1 MISSPRLEQ
10 LGADISI
17 AGALLLALSIPA
29 SRWGWVLFLCA
40 NGFWLAFALRLRYA
54 GLIRQTLVF
63 CATSVLGIMNSFW
76 PGNPVQVWLQATL
89 S

>member
-1 MISSPRLEQ
+1 
-10 LGADISI
+10 
-17 AGALLLALSIPA
+17 
-29 SRWGWVLFLCA
+29 
-40 NGFWLAFALRLRYA
+40 LAFALRLRYA
-54 GLIRQTLVF
+54 GMIRQTLVF